1 VVGVAQTRGGGGGT
15 NNVEGGE
22 VGEVHTT
29 CLKGS
34 QCQRCYQEG
43 ERETC
48 EGTRIQWLAFDMSCG
63 GVGPPLW

>member
-1 VVGVAQTRGGGGGT
+1 M
-15 NNVEGGE
+15 EGGE
-22 VGEVHTT
+22 VGEVHTA

-34 QCQRCYQEG
+34 QCQQCYQEG

-48 EGTRIQWLAFDMSCG
+48 EGTRIQWLAFDVSRG